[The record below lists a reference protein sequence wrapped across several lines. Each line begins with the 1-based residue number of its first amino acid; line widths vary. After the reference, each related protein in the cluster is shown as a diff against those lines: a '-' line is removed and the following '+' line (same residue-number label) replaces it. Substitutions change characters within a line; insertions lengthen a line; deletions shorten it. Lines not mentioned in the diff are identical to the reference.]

1 MKVIPRPSLFYKN
14 LGEEDEATEM
24 TAFSGSIPKRTLI
37 NKLTDIFPKE
47 AGVKKTT
54 RT

>member
-1 MKVIPRPSLFYKN
+1 MKVNPKPSMFYGN
-14 LGEEDEATEM
+14 LGEEDEATEL

-47 AGVKKTT
+47 AGVKKAS